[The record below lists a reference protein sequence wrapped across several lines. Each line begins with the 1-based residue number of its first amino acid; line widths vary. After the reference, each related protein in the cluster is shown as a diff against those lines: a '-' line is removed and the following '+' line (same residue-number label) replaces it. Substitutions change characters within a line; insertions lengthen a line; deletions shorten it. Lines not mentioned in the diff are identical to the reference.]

1 MHSGAI
7 DISIVIP
14 VFNEEDN
21 LGPLTDEILG
31 AMAPLGKTFEVIFI
45 NDASTD
51 SSLGVLRE
59 LAAKHPNFRI
69 VTHTRNSGESAGQAT
84 GFQLARGEMIITMDA
99 DRQNDPADI
108 PNLLAALTDD
118 VDCVAGVR
126 ARRMDSTVKRISS
139 RTANRFRNMILGEK
153 VSDAGCT
160 YRALRRSCL
169 REILVFNGTHRFIPT
184 MLRIQGYSVVELKV
198 NHRPRAA
205 GVSSYGV
212 GNRLWRGLR
221 DCFAMRWYRKRAIYG
236 PRIRI
241 EAVGP
246 APRTTESES
255 EPEAMAEVR

>member
-1 MHSGAI
+1 MQPGPI

-14 VFNEEDN
+14 VYNEEDN
-21 LGPLTDEILG
+21 LRPLTDEISA
-31 AMAPLGKTFEVIFI
+31 AMEKVGRPYEVIFV

-51 SSLGVLRE
+51 TSLDVLRD
-59 LAAKHPNFRI
+59 LAARNPEFRV

-84 GFQLARGEMIITMDA
+84 GFQLARGQIVITMDA

-108 PNLLAALTDD
+108 PNLLAALADG

-139 RTANRFRNMILGEK
+139 RTANGFRNWILGEK
-153 VSDAGCT
+153 VADAGCT

-184 MLRIQGYSVVELKV
+184 MLRIQGYNVVELKV
-198 NHRPRAA
+198 SHRPRAA
-205 GVSSYGV
+205 GESSYGV

-241 EAVGP
+241 EPVARAEHEAKTEAVAQSP
-246 APRTTESES
+246 
-255 EPEAMAEVR
+255 